1 VSSSWWTK
9 PPAADPSIDP
19 FRDGVGELSRDG
31 EIVGHLASSVSH
43 FRTLFSP
50 RQLQWWVWLVAVWPD
65 GTRERSIEDYPP
77 WSYVDDIK
85 HGFIEC
91 DEWRAERRGRYDFRW
106 LPAAEAA
113 ATRASLSIQ
122 PSDF

>member
-1 VSSSWWTK
+1 MREGQV
-9 PPAADPSIDP
+9 
-19 FRDGVGELSRDG
+19 
-31 EIVGHLASSVSH
+31 VGHLASSLSE

-65 GTRERSIEDYPP
+65 GSRERSIEDYPP
-77 WSYVDDIK
+77 WSYVNHIK
-85 HGFIEC
+85 HGYIEC
-91 DEWRAERRGRYDFRW
+91 DEWSTERRGRYEFRW

-113 ATRASLSIQ
+113 AAWEFLPIQ